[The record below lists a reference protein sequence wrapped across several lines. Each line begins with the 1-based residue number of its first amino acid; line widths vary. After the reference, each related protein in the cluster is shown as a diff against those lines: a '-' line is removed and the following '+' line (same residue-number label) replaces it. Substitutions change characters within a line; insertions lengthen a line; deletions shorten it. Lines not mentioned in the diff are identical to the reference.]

1 MTAQIIIL
9 FIIGIVL
16 IVKGGDLFVDASVW
30 IAEVSG
36 IPKFII
42 GATIVSFATTLPE
55 LLVSVFAAIDG
66 KSDMAVGNA
75 VGSVTANIGLIMAV
89 SILFIPVCIK
99 RREFIFKPFLMI
111 ASIVLLII
119 FSLGE
124 SLSLAGSL
132 VIISLFAVFIV
143 ENIRSAKRTMGT
155 EAEKKQISS
164 KKEVVFGAAK
174 FILGTVGIV
183 VGARLLVDNG
193 SEIARAVGISEAVIS
208 VTVIAVGT
216 SLPELVTTITAI
228 VKKQPNLSV
237 GNIIGAN
244 IFDITLIMPIC
255 SIIKGGSL
263 SVSKQGLM
271 LDMPACLA
279 VAVIAVIPAIIS
291 GKFRRLQGGVLLA
304 AYVAYLTVMI
314 VYFV

>member
-99 RREFIFKPFLMI
+99 RREFIFKPLLMI
-111 ASIVLLII
+111 ASIVLLIL

-143 ENIRSAKRTMGT
+143 ENIRSAKRTVGT

-244 IFDITLIMPIC
+244 IFDLTLIMPIC

>member
-99 RREFIFKPFLMI
+99 RREFIFKPLLMI

-143 ENIRSAKRTMGT
+143 ENIRSAKRTVGT

-164 KKEVVFGAAK
+164 KKEVVFGTAK

>member
-99 RREFIFKPFLMI
+99 RREFIFKPLLMI
-111 ASIVLLII
+111 ASIVLLIL

-124 SLSLAGSL
+124 SLSLVGSL

-143 ENIRSAKRTMGT
+143 ENIRSAKRTVGT

>member
-99 RREFIFKPFLMI
+99 RREFIFKPLLMI
-111 ASIVLLII
+111 ASIVLLIL

-143 ENIRSAKRTMGT
+143 ENIRSAKRTVGT

-244 IFDITLIMPIC
+244 IFDITLIMPVC